1 MYLAVYSENMPL
13 YQLDEYAETMM
24 ALRISAVEGVAQVQV
39 YGSQKYAVRAQLD
52 PRQLASRGVGIDEVA
67 SAIAKGNVN
76 LPSGALTGPFTAY
89 PVQANGQLF
98 KADDY
103 RTLIVAYRNGHPVR
117 LGQLGNI

>member
-52 PRQLASRGVGIDEVA
+52 PRQLASRGVGIAEVA
-67 SAIAKGNVN
+67 STLAKGNVN
-76 LPSGALTGPFTAY
+76 LPPVVLTDPFTACTA
-89 PVQANGQLF
+89 PATGTFLTT
-98 KADDY
+98 A
-103 RTLIVAYRNGHPVR
+103 
-117 LGQLGNI
+117 